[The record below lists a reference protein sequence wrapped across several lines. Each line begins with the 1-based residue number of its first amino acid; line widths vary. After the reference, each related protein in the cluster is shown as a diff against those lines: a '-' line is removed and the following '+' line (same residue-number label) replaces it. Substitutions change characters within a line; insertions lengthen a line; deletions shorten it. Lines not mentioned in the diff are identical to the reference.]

1 MNTVTGLTYTG
12 DRACYAETVFMDS
25 GPGPMGRP
33 GMTRVEP

>member
-1 MNTVTGLTYTG
+1 MDTSPGSTCPN
-12 DRACYAETVFMDS
+12 DRAYYAAVVFMDS